1 MLKRSW
7 AALAFVLACA
17 VSGLAQEAQPAFSIP
32 FRELDSNTKG
42 GREWRNIVV
51 DPKIKRGDLVK
62 LARELHAA
70 FPEARFHVFTDDWK
84 FPEFMRSDLHPGDP
98 AHAHPGEWAKKHYVA
113 DIDRIWRRDG
123 QRWVLYPA
131 GPAGKKFVP
140 RDETAI
146 AEL

>member
-17 VSGLAQEAQPAFSIP
+17 VSGVAQEQPAFSIP
-32 FRELDSNTKG
+32 FRELESYKKA

-51 DPKIKRGDLVK
+51 DQKIKRDDLVR

-70 FPEARFHVFTDDWK
+70 YPETPFRIFTDDEK
-84 FPEFMRSDLHPGDP
+84 FREFMQHDLRRPDP
-98 AHAHPGEWAKKHYVA
+98 AYAYPEEWAERHYVA
-113 DIDRIWRRDG
+113 DINGIWRRG
-123 QRWVLYPA
+123 GHRWVLYPA
-131 GPAGKKFVP
+131 GPRGRKFVP
-140 RDETAI
+140 QGETAI